1 MRIWDLRMIRRQ
13 VWSDYEDAKGPQ
25 CIAAYRS
32 RLSVS
37 CTDWNK
43 SGDIVCNGY
52 DDSIRIFQMD
62 KGEGILSYSK
72 TLVKPEEGDVAE
84 NLNPDVTIKHN
95 CQSGRWVSILKS
107 RWQEDPMDGV
117 EKFVIAN
124 MKKYFDIY
132 SRDGTMLA
140 HIGDE
145 NMTSV
150 PAVCTFHPTENWVVG
165 GNSSGKTFLLT

>member
-1 MRIWDLRMIRRQ
+1 
-13 VWSDYEDAKGPQ
+13 
-25 CIAAYRS
+25 
-32 RLSVS
+32 
-37 CTDWNK
+37 
-43 SGDIVCNGY
+43 
-52 DDSIRIFQMD
+52 
-62 KGEGILSYSK
+62 
-72 TLVKPEEGDVAE
+72 
-84 NLNPDVTIKHN
+84 
-95 CQSGRWVSILKS
+95 
-107 RWQEDPMDGV
+107 MDGV